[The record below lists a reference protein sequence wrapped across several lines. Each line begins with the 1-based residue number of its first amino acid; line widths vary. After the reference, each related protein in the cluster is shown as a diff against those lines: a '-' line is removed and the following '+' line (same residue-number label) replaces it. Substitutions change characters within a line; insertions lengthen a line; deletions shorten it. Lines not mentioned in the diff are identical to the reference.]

1 MHLDKP
7 KSLAIAQIKADRIA
21 GLEEPHIA
29 PLTCYVELIRQET
42 GLVKEI
48 PFFDPLDGGISAKC
62 FFLLEAPG
70 PKAVASGFISRN
82 NPDETAKNFFILN
95 QLAGLPR
102 EKTVSWNIVPWYL
115 GTGKKIRPANQSDI
129 ERCLKY
135 LARLIQLF
143 PQLVTMV
150 LVGRKAERAEP
161 LLRAHFSYLKLVH
174 MLHPSPL
181 VINTNPKNQEQI
193 LATLK
198 SIAKEL

>member
-1 MHLDKP
+1 MQLDAP
-7 KSLAIAQIKADRIA
+7 KSLALAQVKADRIA
-21 GLEEPHIA
+21 NLTETHIA
-29 PLTCYVELIRQET
+29 PLTRFVELFRQET

-48 PFFDPLDGGISAKC
+48 PFFDPLDGGVSAKI

-95 QLAGLPR
+95 QLANLPR
-102 EKTVSWNIVPWYL
+102 EKTVSWNLVPWYI

-129 ERCLKY
+129 ESGLKY
-135 LARLIQLF
+135 LARLLQLF
-143 PQLVTMV
+143 PHLVTMV

-161 LLRAHFSYLKLVH
+161 FLRKNFSYLKLVH

-181 VINTNPKNQEQI
+181 VINTNPRNREQI

>member
-1 MHLDKP
+1 MQLDEP

-21 GLEEPHIA
+21 GLEEPLIA
-29 PLTCYVELIRQET
+29 PLTRYVELIRQET
-42 GLVKEI
+42 GLVNEI

-129 ERCLKY
+129 ERGLKY

-181 VINTNPKNQEQI
+181 VINTNPKNREQI

>member
-1 MHLDKP
+1 MQLDAP
-7 KSLAIAQIKADRIA
+7 KSLALAQVKADRIA
-21 GLEEPHIA
+21 NLAETHIA
-29 PLTCYVELIRQET
+29 PLTRFVELVRQET

-48 PFFDPLDGGISAKC
+48 PFFDPLDGGVSAKI

-95 QLAGLPR
+95 QLANLPR
-102 EKTVSWNIVPWYL
+102 EKTVSWNLVPWYI
-115 GTGKKIRPANQSDI
+115 GTGKKIRSANQSDI
-129 ERCLKY
+129 ESGLKY
-135 LARLIQLF
+135 LARLLQLF
-143 PQLVTMV
+143 PHLVTMV

-161 LLRAHFSYLKLVH
+161 FLRKNFSYLKLVH

-181 VINTNPKNQEQI
+181 VINTNPRNREQI